1 MSDIALKSEIKT
13 LIKKSG
19 YKQTRELLCPII
31 KVVSMRHRSVPTSQ
45 IYKVAKEVLW

>member
-19 YKQTRELLCPII
+19 YQETRDLLCPII
-31 KVVSMRHRSVPTSQ
+31 RIVSMRYRDVPAKQ
-45 IYKVAKEVLW
+45 ICRVAKEIL